1 MSSNAIRGPDSE
13 TALRVKALE
22 SLLLEKGL
30 IETAAIDELIE
41 LFENRL
47 GPWNGAKVVA
57 RAWTD
62 PDYKT
67 RLLQDGTAAIAE
79 MGFEAVQ
86 GEEMVVVENTAD
98 VHNIVVCTL
107 CSCFPWATLGLPPVW
122 YKSAPYRARTAS
134 DPRGV
139 LREFGTEISE
149 DTKVRVWDSNAELRY
164 MVLPERPAGTERL
177 DETALAE
184 LVTRDSMIGVSK
196 VARPD

>member
-1 MSSNAIRGPDSE
+1 MSSDGIPGPDSE
-13 TALRVKALE
+13 TALRIKALE

-30 IETAAIDELIE
+30 IESSAIDELIDM
-41 LFENRL
+41 FENRL

-86 GEEMVVVENTAD
+86 GEEMVVVENTAE

-122 YKSAPYRARTAS
+122 YKSAPYRARAAS

-149 DTKVRVWDSNAELRY
+149 DIELRVWDSNAELRY

-196 VARPD
+196 VAPPD

>member
-1 MSSNAIRGPDSE
+1 MSSDGIPGPDSE
-13 TALRVKALE
+13 TALRVRALE

-30 IETAAIDELIE
+30 IETAAIDELID

-62 PDYKT
+62 PDYKA
-67 RLLQDGTAAIAE
+67 RLLENATTAIAE

-86 GEEMVVVENTAD
+86 GEEMVVVENTTE
-98 VHNIVVCTL
+98 VHNVVVCTL

-139 LREFGTEISE
+139 LREFGTEISD
-149 DTKVRVWDSNAELRY
+149 DTEVRVWDSNAELRY
-164 MVLPERPAGTERL
+164 MVLPERPAGTDGL
-177 DETALAE
+177 DADALAE
-184 LVTRDSMIGVSK
+184 LVTRDSMIGVSN
-196 VARPD
+196 VAPPG

>member
-1 MSSNAIRGPDSE
+1 MSSNDIPGPDSE

-30 IETAAIDELIE
+30 IETSAIDELIDM
-41 LFENRL
+41 FENRL

-62 PDYKT
+62 PDYKD
-67 RLLQDGTAAIAE
+67 RLLQNGTAAIAE

-86 GEEMVVVENTAD
+86 GEEMVVVENTAE
-98 VHNIVVCTL
+98 VHNLVVCTL

-122 YKSAPYRARTAS
+122 YKSAPFRARAAR

-139 LREFGTEISE
+139 LDEFGTQIGA
-149 DTKVRVWDSNAELRY
+149 DTELRVWDSNAEVRY
-164 MVLPERPAGTERL
+164 MVLPERPVRTEGL
-177 DETALAE
+177 NAEALAE

-196 VARPD
+196 VASPD